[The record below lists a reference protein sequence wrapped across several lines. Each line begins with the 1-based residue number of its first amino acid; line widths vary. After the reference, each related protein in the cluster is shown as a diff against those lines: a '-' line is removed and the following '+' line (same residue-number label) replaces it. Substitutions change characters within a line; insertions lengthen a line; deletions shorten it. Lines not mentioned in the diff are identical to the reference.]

1 MTKSDVAIGEADRE
15 DPADRIAPTR
25 IRGGQGSGSPKGTAT
40 DTASL
45 EQELDR
51 VSLTQALIDTEAATA
66 RVIDLTERL
75 IDARTQI
82 NDLRAEMDALRIEH
96 HELRNEHEA
105 MQHSTAFRLATSI
118 WNIRNALRL

>member
-1 MTKSDVAIGEADRE
+1 MSKPEVAIGEADRE
-15 DPADRIAPTR
+15 DPADRITTASN
-25 IRGGQGSGSPKGTAT
+25 GAAT
-40 DTASL
+40 DAASLEQEL

-75 IDARTQI
+75 VDARMQI
-82 NDLRAEMDALRIEH
+82 NALRKEMDALRIEH

-105 MQHSTAFRLATSI
+105 MQQSAAFRLATSI

>member
-15 DPADRIAPTR
+15 DPADRIAST
-25 IRGGQGSGSPKGTAT
+25 GDGTAA
-40 DTASL
+40 DGASL

-82 NDLRAEMDALRIEH
+82 NDLRKEMDALRIEH
-96 HELRNEHEA
+96 HELQSEHEA
-105 MQHSTAFRLATSI
+105 MQHSAAFRLASSI

>member
-1 MTKSDVAIGEADRE
+1 MSKPEVAIDEADRE
-15 DPADRIAPTR
+15 DPADRIAPTAN
-25 IRGGQGSGSPKGTAT
+25 GPAA

-82 NDLRAEMDALRIEH
+82 NDLRKEMDALRIEH

-105 MQHSTAFRLATSI
+105 MQHSAAFRLATSI
-118 WNIRNALRL
+118 WNIRNALRR

>member
-1 MTKSDVAIGEADRE
+1 VRKPEVAIGEADRE
-15 DPADRIAPTR
+15 DPADRITTTSNGAPTD
-25 IRGGQGSGSPKGTAT
+25 A
-40 DTASL
+40 ASL

-75 IDARTQI
+75 VDARMQI
-82 NDLRAEMDALRIEH
+82 NALRKETDALRIEH

-105 MQHSTAFRLATSI
+105 MQQSAAFRLATSI

>member
-1 MTKSDVAIGEADRE
+1 MSESDVVVGATDL
-15 DPADRIAPTR
+15 
-25 IRGGQGSGSPKGTAT
+25 GQGSASPEEEAGGT
-40 DTASL
+40 SL

-82 NDLRAEMDALRIEH
+82 NDLRRDLEALRIEH
-96 HELRNEHEA
+96 RGLQTEHEA
-105 MQHSTAFRLATSI
+105 MQHSAAFRLATSI
-118 WNIRNALRL
+118 WNVRNALRL

>member
-1 MTKSDVAIGEADRE
+1 VSKSEVAIGEADHE
-15 DPADRIAPTR
+15 VPAGRIAPT
-25 IRGGQGSGSPKGTAT
+25 GNGPTV

-82 NDLRAEMDALRIEH
+82 NDLRKEIDALRIEH
-96 HELRNEHEA
+96 HELRDEHEA
-105 MQHSTAFRLATSI
+105 MQQSAAYRLATSI

>member
-1 MTKSDVAIGEADRE
+1 VSKPEVAISEADRE
-15 DPADRIAPTR
+15 DPADRIA
-25 IRGGQGSGSPKGTAT
+25 SSPNGAAA
-40 DTASL
+40 DAGSL

-75 IDARTQI
+75 VDARTQI
-82 NDLRAEMDALRIEH
+82 NDLRKEMDTLRIEH

-105 MQHSTAFRLATSI
+105 MQHSAAFRLATSI